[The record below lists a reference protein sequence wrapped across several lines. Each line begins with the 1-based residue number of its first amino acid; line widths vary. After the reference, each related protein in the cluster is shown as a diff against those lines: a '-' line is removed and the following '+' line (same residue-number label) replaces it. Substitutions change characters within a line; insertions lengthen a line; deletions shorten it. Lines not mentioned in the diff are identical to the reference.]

1 MQGYRGAMA
10 MLPEK
15 DLGIVLLWNS
25 ESALP
30 SGLVPTILD
39 SALGLSGG
47 QWLDDDIDLPDES
60 LYAGQAPGKPGAAAA
75 ATVGGADS
83 SSATASPH

>member
-1 MQGYRGAMA
+1 MTTQPFGQRIKRNED
-10 MLPEK
+10 PR
-15 DLGIVLLWNS
+15 LLTGR
-25 ESALP
+25 ALF
-30 SGLVPTILD
+30 V
-39 SALGLSGG
+39 
-47 QWLDDDIDLPDES
+47 DDIDLPDES